1 MNAEIVT
8 TGTELLLGEL
18 VDTNAAYIARRLRV
32 IGLDLFYKT
41 TVGDNEER
49 MAMVLDQALARSDV
63 IITTGGLGPTVDD
76 VTREAVARA
85 TGRRLVTD
93 EKLMAQIEARFR
105 RLGRPMTANNRRQAR
120 IPEGAI
126 PVENPVGTAPAFVV
140 EDPRGIIISLPG
152 VPREMKYLMENSVIP
167 FLREHLGLRYVIKSK
182 TLKTCGIGESRI
194 DDAIADL
201 MQGSNPTV
209 GLSAHPGQTDVRITA
224 KAENEEEAD
233 HLIAQV
239 EAKIR
244 ERLGLAI
251 YGVGRE
257 LLEEVVV
264 DLLRRRG
271 WTIALLETNTWGLI
285 ARRLAGVAGGRDV
298 LRGALVVG
306 PRPPAIPR
314 DDRPPYDEEP
324 DLERALTARLAIPAE
339 TVARYGVI
347 SPEVAT
353 EAAVGVR
360 VVYGADLGL
369 AVLGSSALEQD
380 FFSGAAGNTHLALAQ
395 PADTVRQSLRFGGH
409 TDLVQAWVS
418 NMALDVVRRNLME

>member
-49 MAMVLDQALARSDV
+49 MAMVLDQALDRSEV

-76 VTREAVARA
+76 VAREAVARA

-93 EKLMAQIEARFR
+93 EQLLAQIEARFR
-105 RLGRPMTANNRRQAR
+105 RLGRPMTENNRRQAR

-126 PVENPVGTAPAFVV
+126 PVENPVGTAPAFIV

-152 VPREMKYLMENSVIP
+152 VPGEMKYLMENSVIP
-167 FLREHLGLRYVIKSK
+167 FLRERLGLRHVIKSK
-182 TLKTCGIGESRI
+182 TLKTCGIGESSI
-194 DDAIADL
+194 DDKIADL

-224 KAENEEEAD
+224 KAESEEEAD
-233 HLIAQV
+233 RLIAQV
-239 EAKIR
+239 EAEIR
-244 ERLGLAI
+244 ERLGSAI

-257 LLEEVVV
+257 RLEEVVV
-264 DLLRRRG
+264 ALLRRRG
-271 WTIALLETNTWGLI
+271 LTIALLETNTWGLI
-285 ARRLAGVAGGRDV
+285 ARRLAAVEGGREV
-298 LRGALVVG
+298 LRGALVG
-306 PRPPAIPR
+306 GQRPQAIPH
-314 DDRPPYDEEP
+314 DDTPPYEEAP
-324 DLERALTARLAIPAE
+324 NLEQSLTARLAVPAE
-339 TVARYGVI
+339 TVARYGAI
-347 SPEVAT
+347 SPEAAT
-353 EAAVGVR
+353 AAAVGVR

-369 AVLGSSALEQD
+369 AVLGSSALDQD
-380 FFSGAAGNTHLALAQ
+380 FFSGAVGNTHLALAQ
-395 PADTVRQSLRFGGH
+395 SADTIQQNLRFGGH
-409 TDLVQAWVS
+409 SDLVQAWVS
-418 NMALDVVRRNLME
+418 NMALDIVRRHLLE